1 MKRFFTLLIAFFAI
15 ATGTQAYTLAVGGY
29 NVSTNWGSRNFDG
42 AEWDAQTLT
51 LTIDNLELSESGSL
65 IYAVDFGSSTLTI
78 VVKGTCKLTSSYE
91 NALYIENSN
100 VVVKGEGKLELTSNE
115 KTAILLDRGSEL
127 TLLDA
132 DVSARGYD
140 CAVEGLNGDNV
151 TVNHS
156 SLYADSQNYGDATIH
171 GLDGFNLIDAEYN
184 DLSLALEDFY
194 NNWCRFYGQYFHY
207 SSEDAAIRYDGTYT
221 DEDYSVD
228 DDLNCIWN
236 YDVFISPTSRSA
248 EAYAVYSAS
257 NSSLTFYFDEQ
268 MSTRPGTEKYK
279 LGTGDPATYNLNPWY
294 LTDAVSNI
302 KHVVFDPSFA
312 DYRPTITTYWFY
324 DLTLEDI
331 TGMQYVNTSEVTNM
345 SNMFGNF
352 SFGTYLGSELK
363 ELDLSTFDTRNVTKM
378 GSMFSGCTLTTI
390 DLSAFDTHKV
400 ESMTSMFSSCPNL
413 KTIYVGDNWSTES
426 LASQGD
432 YWMFS
437 GSTNLKGGE
446 GTTFDSGH
454 VNSAYAHVDGGN
466 ANPGYLTYNKVY
478 PLWVLGNRVT
488 DRNSDC
494 IYRTTYMGQLSNDY
508 PVAAEFKP
516 SMNMLRLS
524 YLDTKNPVTVGF
536 LGTKSMVSNGDID
549 LDIPGIDGL
558 TIIVDHTELG
568 TQGHNYSQSGMATQ
582 ETCFEINANT
592 TVTGGNFAFFGNQ
605 GPAVRIGKTAQFKII
620 DLLGTMI
627 LVAPN
632 TVIQGAGE
640 YFNSELV
647 ISNSSVRLHQLN
659 GSVNGVQGATID
671 GIKKFHIYGI
681 VFEDVPAETENT
693 PGTVGW
699 SDGVQ
704 GSEFSVNYI
713 IHQICYLG
721 NRYADAVWMKK
732 DLSNDMV
739 FEICNGDVNN
749 YMFRMLLNLFTD
761 NTGYEA
767 HYVVEPYLV
776 TQEEDGN
783 IYYLQASDNRA
794 LFYIEPTRGAFTLVP
809 GANGVEV
816 SMPVSNVL
824 ETFFQDLWQYEVSV
838 NEILNEMAWFR
849 GNNIVLHMG
858 KIVPT
863 AIESPEVQGSE
874 ASQRKVYNISGQRIE
889 GQPTHKGIYIIDGRK
904 VVVK

>member
-1 MKRFFTLLIAFFAI
+1 MKRFFTLLIAFLAI

-51 LTIDNLELSESGSL
+51 LTIENLELSESGSL

-115 KTAILLDRGSEL
+115 KAAILLDRGSEL

-132 DVSARGYD
+132 DVSARGYN
-140 CAVEGLNGDNV
+140 CAIEGLNGDNV

-156 SLYADSQNYGDATIH
+156 SLYADSQNYGDPTIH

-236 YDVFISPTSRSA
+236 YDVFILPTSRSA

-390 DLSAFDTHKV
+390 DPSAFDTHKV

-446 GTTFDSGH
+446 GTTFDSDH
-454 VNSAYAHVDGGN
+454 VNSAYAHVDGGS

-488 DRNSDC
+488 ERNRAC
-494 IYRTTYMGQLSNDY
+494 IYSTSYMGQLFNDY
-508 PVAAEFKP
+508 PVAAEYRP
-516 SMNMLRLS
+516 WMNMLWLS
-524 YLDTKNPVTVGF
+524 YLDTQNPVTVGF
-536 LGTKSMVSNGDID
+536 QGTKSVVSNGDID
-549 LDIPGIDGL
+549 LGIPGIDGL
-558 TIIVDHTELG
+558 TIVVDHTTVG
-568 TQGHNYSQSGMATQ
+568 SNNRNYSNITPAAQ

-592 TVTGGNFAFFGNQ
+592 TVTGGDFAFFGDK
-605 GPAVRIGKTAQFKII
+605 GPAVRIGKTAKFTVT
-620 DLLGTMI
+620 DLLGTMV
-627 LVAPN
+627 LTAPN

-640 YFNSELV
+640 YNNSELV
-647 ISNSSVRLHQLN
+647 ISSSSVRLHPLN
-659 GSVNGVQGATID
+659 GTINGPQGATVDGMKHID
-671 GIKKFHIYGI
+671 AYQIL
-681 VFEDVPAETENT
+681 FEDIPAETEVA
-693 PGTVGW
+693 PGTVAW
-699 SDGVQ
+699 PDGVQ
-704 GSEFSVNYI
+704 GSDFEVWQGMAEYDQIRYKQSNYF
-713 IHQICYLG
+713 
-721 NRYADAVWMKK
+721 DAVWMKK
-732 DLSNDMV
+732 DLSKDMV
-739 FEICNGDVNN
+739 FEIYNGSTRPH
-749 YMFRMLLNLFTD
+749 MIEMLLYLFTD
-761 NTGYEA
+761 DN
-767 HYVVEPYLV
+767 YVSEPYLV
-776 TQEEDGN
+776 TEVEDGKT
-783 IYYLQASDNRA
+783 YYLRASDNRA
-794 LFYIEPTRGAFTLVP
+794 LFYYDQSVQTFGVVP

-816 SMPVSNVL
+816 IMPVSNVK
-824 ETFFQDLWQYEVSV
+824 ETFFQELWQYEDQIDEV
-838 NEILNEMAWFR
+838 LNEMMWFR

-858 KIVPT
+858 EIAPT